1 MRRRGGADIGRQV
14 DIMKTEELLD
24 AIGELDEKL
33 VVEAKTEES
42 EQEYRKREGKRN
54 RRRTWLRIGL
64 PVAAT
69 AVLAVVLSLVYTL
82 QKPKSD
88 IPEWLEMNGGSATGD
103 RMFYYTLENVEAK
116 ADLIVEVTAKEVDS
130 QECGK
135 IYSYAFEKIV
145 PGSGYTR
152 RNCKVTKVYKGEVEE
167 GDNLLVLQYYYIWDY
182 ETGDV
187 WDYVDDGDD
196 GASADL
202 GFINVSSQVK
212 PMIPGEKYLL
222 FLSYYE
228 NHGGYYPVGDYE
240 GFYAMPTKDI
250 AEKAEQKT
258 LQRTDFDYIFQHD
271 VMPTFLPLY
280 YEVFDKYFKQ

>member
-1 MRRRGGADIGRQV
+1 
-14 DIMKTEELLD
+14 MKAEELLD
-24 AIGELDEKL
+24 AIGELDETL
-33 VVEAKTEES
+33 VAEAKSEEN
-42 EQEYRKREGKRN
+42 EQEYRRREGKRN
-54 RRRTWLRIGL
+54 KRRKWMRICM
-64 PVAAT
+64 PIAAT
-69 AVLAVVLSLVYTL
+69 AVLAVVVSLAYTL

-88 IPEWLEMNGGSATGD
+88 IPEWLEMHGGGATGD
-103 RMFYYTLENVEAK
+103 RMFYYTLENVEAE
-116 ADLIVEVTAKEVDS
+116 AETIVEVTAKEVDS
-130 QECGK
+130 QHCGK
-135 IYSYAFEKIV
+135 FYSYAFEKIL

-182 ETGDV
+182 ETGDL
-187 WDYVDDGDD
+187 WDYEDDGDD

-202 GFINVSSQVK
+202 GFINLSQVK

-222 FLSYYE
+222 FLCYNE

-250 AEKAEQKT
+250 PEKVEQKT

-271 VMPTFLPLY
+271 VMPSFLPLY
-280 YEVFDKYFKQ
+280 YEVYDKYFKK

>member
-1 MRRRGGADIGRQV
+1 
-14 DIMKTEELLD
+14 MKTEELLD
-24 AIGELDEKL
+24 AIGELEEQY
-33 VVEAKTEES
+33 VAEAKSEEN

-54 RRRTWLRIGL
+54 RRRKWLRVCL

-69 AVLAVVLSLVYTL
+69 AVLAVVVSLAYTL

-88 IPEWLEMNGGSATGD
+88 IPEWLEMQGGASTGD
-103 RMFYYTLENVEAK
+103 RMFYYTLENVEAE

-130 QECGK
+130 QVCSK
-135 IYSYAFEKIV
+135 FYDYAFDKV
-145 PGSGYTR
+145 LPGAGYTR
-152 RNCKVTKVYKGEVEE
+152 RNCKVNKVYKGEVEE
-167 GDNLLVLQYYYIWDY
+167 GDNLLILQYYYIWDY

-187 WDYVDDGDD
+187 WDYVDDG
-196 GASADL
+196 ASKDL
-202 GFINVSSQVK
+202 GFVNFSQVK

-250 AEKAEQKT
+250 PEKVEQKT

-271 VMPTFLPLY
+271 VMPSFLPLY
-280 YEVFDKYFKQ
+280 YEVHDKYFKK